1 MGRKRTRNNV
11 EEKLSKRIVRQML
24 RGFKETNKFTAAERR
39 AWLERITVE
48 EARRVFDELHQDAD
62 RWKESGGDLA
72 ALERHRIASKLK
84 GRRLFVQAARRQG
97 LL

>member
-1 MGRKRTRNNV
+1 
-11 EEKLSKRIVRQML
+11 ML
-24 RGFKETNKFTAAERR
+24 RGYKETNKFTDAERR
-39 AWLERITVE
+39 AWLERITDD

-62 RWKESGGDLA
+62 RWKESGGDLM
-72 ALERHRIASKLK
+72 ALERFRIASKVK